1 VCAGLKLP
9 QAPVLPQVAVQLMP
23 SLPELAVAAKFAVA
37 PVFSVDEGAVEI
49 EIVIGVAF
57 TTVTVAAAVFV
68 ESLVEV
74 ALIVIVLPT
83 ADEDEARKVAAVPL
97 DV

>member
-1 VCAGLKLP
+1 
-9 QAPVLPQVAVQLMP
+9 LMP
-23 SLPELAVAAKFAVA
+23 SLPELAVAAKFSVA

-57 TTVTVAAAVFV
+57 TTVTVAVAVFV

-83 ADEDEARKVAAVPL
+83 AGEDEARKVAAVPL

>member
-1 VCAGLKLP
+1 LKLP

-23 SLPELAVAAKFAVA
+23 SLPELAVAAKFSVA

-57 TTVTVAAAVFV
+57 TTVTVAVAVFV

-83 ADEDEARKVAAVPL
+83 ADEDEARKVAAVPF